1 MPGTFLAVHFPAM
14 TPEVIEKI
22 RALTPD
28 LRTERPRR
36 PSEPL
41 GGVPGAARTLDKC
54 RATLL
59 GVQGD
64 YEFDCPFDRRWMS
77 RVGIDAG
84 AFRDYVATGASDAQV
99 AAWLE
104 AGVRGEG

>member
-1 MPGTFLAVHFPAM
+1 M

-22 RALTPD
+22 RALSPD
-28 LRTERPRR
+28 LRNERPRR

-41 GGVPGAARTLDKC
+41 GGIPGAARTLDKC

-64 YEFDCPFDRRWMS
+64 YEFDCPFDRRWMD
-77 RVGIDAG
+77 REGINAG
-84 AFRDYVATGASDAQV
+84 AFRDYVATGTSDADV
-99 AAWLE
+99 ASWLE
-104 AGVRGEG
+104 ARGEG